1 VSALSA
7 IAWREVGAYYRVPL
21 GWVVTALYLMLAG
34 VVFGFFVLQP
44 AEPASLRPFFSFSHW
59 LLVFVA
65 PAVSMRLFAEEQRL
79 GSLDGLRSAP
89 VSDWH
94 IVVGKYIGAALF
106 MVTMLAPTLV
116 YLLIMESVADPDY
129 GPIFSGFLGMT
140 LVALL
145 YLSVGM
151 LASSLTSNQ
160 TVAFL
165 STLFILVLWQL
176 ATTSGAAAL
185 GPPWDAPLY
194 ALSIDLRLES
204 FSKGVLDTGDII
216 TLLVVSLWCVL
227 ITAIGLESRR
237 WRR

>member
-1 VSALSA
+1 MSALRA

-21 GWVVTALYLMLAG
+21 GWVVTALYLLLAG

-65 PAVSMRLFAEEQRL
+65 PAVSMRLFAEEQRT

-89 VSDWH
+89 VSDWI
-94 IVVGKYIGAALF
+94 IVLGKYAGAAIF
-106 MVTMLAPTLV
+106 MLTMLAPTLL
-116 YLLIMESVADPDY
+116 YLIVLESVANPDY
-129 GPIFSGFLGMT
+129 GPILSGFLGMT
-140 LVALL
+140 LVAML

-165 STLFILVLWQL
+165 STLFALVLWQL

-185 GPPWDAPLY
+185 GPPYDGALY

-204 FSKGVLDTGDII
+204 FSKGVLDTGDIV
-216 TLLVVSLWCVL
+216 TLLVVSVWCVVL
-227 ITAIGLESRR
+227 TGVGLESRR